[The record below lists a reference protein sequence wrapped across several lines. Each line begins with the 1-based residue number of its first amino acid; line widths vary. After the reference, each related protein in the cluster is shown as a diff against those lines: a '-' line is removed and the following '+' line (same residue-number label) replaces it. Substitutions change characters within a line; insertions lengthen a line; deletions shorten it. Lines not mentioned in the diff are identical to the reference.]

1 MKTKYVIYGYE
12 FSTNE
17 KGAAPE
23 VCQYQVAEVFY
34 GEHDN
39 VTMLIHSDFSFW
51 KSTTRA
57 KVWKQVYQEQDLNE
71 YPPDALSY
79 LIKDFD
85 KLSTAHWYFLSENEY
100 NEWVEW
106 ARGDGAKEVTISK
119 IYSKS
124 VMDAA
129 DVHTKFTK
137 N

>member
-39 VTMLIHSDFSFW
+39 VPMLIHSDFSFW
-51 KSTTRA
+51 KSLTRA
-57 KVWKQVYQEQDLNE
+57 RVWKRVNQEQDLNVCT
-71 YPPDALSY
+71 PDALIY

-85 KLSTAHWYFLSENEY
+85 KLSTAHWYFLTESEY

-106 ARGDGAKEVTISK
+106 AKGDGANEVTISK
-119 IYSKS
+119 IYSNS
-124 VMDAA
+124 VKDAE

>member
-12 FSTNE
+12 FSTNQ

-34 GEHDN
+34 DEHDD

-51 KSTTRA
+51 KSSTRA
-57 KVWKQVYQEQDLNE
+57 KVWKRVYQEQDLNACTL
-71 YPPDALSY
+71 DALTY

-85 KLSTAHWYFLSENEY
+85 KLSTAHWYFLTENEY
-100 NEWVEW
+100 NEWTEW
-106 ARGDGAKEVTISK
+106 AKGDGANEVTISK

-124 VMDAA
+124 VMDTE
-129 DVHTKFTK
+129 DVPTKFIK